1 MATIGVQ
8 EIRPPTLSPTSEPPP
23 FFDGTTRLYMSYT
36 CPFVQ
41 RVWITRN
48 HKGLQDKIKLIPFD
62 LQNKHVWY
70 KEKVHP
76 ENKVPCHKHN
86 GKVISES
93 IDWIKYVDANFEEP
107 PLVPNDPPKKEF
119 EEELI
124 KYVDTFTKDVY
135 GSFKGDPMTQASK
148 RLCFLGCIDKM
159 VVHLTIW
166 RMLLANLMVHS
177 SLVDLIRYLN
187 LHALKSKMKKRKK
200 KKKKHVE
207 KHGKTRKAEFA
218 DFADVTTVTD
228 S

>member
-1 MATIGVQ
+1 MTTIGVQ
-8 EIRPPTLSPTSEPPP
+8 EIRPQTLSPTSEPPP

-135 GSFKGDPMTQASK
+135 GSFKGDPMTQASGSFDYLENALGK
-148 RLCFLGCIDKM
+148 FDGSFFLGGFNSVFESPCTKEQNEEKEEKEEE
-159 VVHLTIW
+159 T
-166 RMLLANLMVHS
+166 RGKARKNQ
-177 SLVDLIRYLN
+177 
-187 LHALKSKMKKRKK
+187 KSR
-200 KKKKHVE
+200 VC
-207 KHGKTRKAEFA
+207 RFC
-218 DFADVTTVTD
+218 
-228 S
+228 